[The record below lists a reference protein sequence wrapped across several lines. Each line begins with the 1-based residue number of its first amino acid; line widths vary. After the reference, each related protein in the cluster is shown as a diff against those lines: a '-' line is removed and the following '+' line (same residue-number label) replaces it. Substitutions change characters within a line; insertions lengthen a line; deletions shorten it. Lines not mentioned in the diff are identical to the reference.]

1 MAKKKSEEQKPL
13 RTPIVAVLGHVD
25 HGKCLAPEETIV
37 HPEFG
42 EVTLRDLFNSA
53 DNVIHKENG
62 CEIKVLNLNVQGL
75 SRDAKSKLL
84 KAQFVWKLKHE
95 GNMLR
100 VKLKNWHSITVTPE
114 HPFLTNLGW
123 KKACELKVGD
133 FVAVPK
139 KVVGNERFE
148 RFLSYV
154 YSKFGEDA
162 IFRIDEDRLKSIKLP
177 SQKEYKIRRNIL
189 RIEDV
194 KEFDLFDHIKE
205 FAFCSRKQRCG
216 KPQFYLRFPR
226 TYAEWK
232 AIFYLA
238 GVLFGDGSVSKIAN
252 NDEEIFERIK
262 RIETLGVEVVRVKGH
277 TSYEI
282 EFKKAKKALFRFIKL
297 VFDYPERR
305 KSHTITVPQVL
316 FIAPKKLVAEFI
328 RGYFD
333 ADATVNER
341 SVRIEVSSA
350 SHEFIKKLSLVLLRF
365 GILSKIYKITKR
377 YNGKSRKYTLLV
389 ISGRR
394 NLESYAKYIG
404 FSIRRKSESLRM
416 IIKRSK
422 KSERYPLQSELKRLR
437 ILFGLTKS
445 ELNRHI
451 PFYAKYESCQMPS
464 YEVVKKFLEVL
475 SKGCKNLDRKIAVL
489 EGKIKDANY
498 IRAFKDDG
506 LIDEDG
512 KLTDLGREALKVW
525 KNEEFDLRQIEY
537 VRNLIDNVAFVEVE
551 RVEVIDYDG
560 YVYDLTTPTHNFVAN
575 GIIVHNTTLLDRIR
589 RTRVTAKEAGGITQH
604 IGATEIP
611 IDIIKKI
618 CKDYLKKF
626 KVTIPGLLFIDTPGH
641 RAFTN
646 LRKRGG
652 ALADLAILVVDI
664 NEGFK
669 PQTEEAVSILKTF
682 KTPFVVA
689 ANKIDKIPGW
699 QSIEDAPFLKSWAQQ
714 DEYAKRNLEN
724 RIYELIGKLYEHGFN
739 ADRFDRIRDFTRT
752 VAIIPTSAVTG
763 EGIPE
768 LLMVLVG
775 LAQKYLEEQL
785 RLHVG
790 GKAKGTILEVKEEKG
805 LGVTCDVILYDGTLK
820 VGDKIAIAGIDDVI
834 VTRVRGILKPRP
846 AKEMRVES
854 KFKRVDKVTA
864 AAGVKIVAPN
874 LEKVLAGSEFE
885 VVESDEDIKKFRERV
900 RKEYEEIAIRTDEEG
915 VVLKT
920 DTLGSL
926 EALINELKSAGIPI
940 KKAEVGDV
948 DKRDVVEASAN
959 KDEVNRVVLAFNV
972 KLLPGVEEEAKKFDV
987 KIFQDQVIYSLVD
1000 NYVKWRDEIR
1010 QLREKQ
1016 RIEALIKPGKI
1027 KLLKEF
1033 IFRRSKPAIIGV
1045 RVLAGEIKKD
1055 LKLIKPD
1062 GTPVGVIRSMQ
1073 KEGKNVSVAKEGD
1086 ELAVA
1091 IDGVTIGRQLEGDE
1105 ILYVDIPEN
1114 HARILE
1120 RELMDTLSENAK
1132 EAFKEF
1138 LEIKRKQNPFWAK

>member
-1 MAKKKSEEQKPL
+1 MAKKKSEGQKPL

-25 HGKCLAPEETIV
+25 HGKCLTPESEVVCSIGV
-37 HPEFG
+37 
-42 EVTLRDLFNSA
+42 VTLKDLFDSA
-53 DNVIHKENG
+53 KCVVYKENG
-62 CEIKVLNLNVQGL
+62 CEVRRIDLDVEGLNCE
-75 SRDAKSKLL
+75 AKELKLKASHVWRLRHSGKLL
-84 KAQFVWKLKHE
+84 KI
-95 GNMLR
+95 R
-100 VKLKNWHSITVTPE
+100 LKNWHNITVTPE

-133 FVAVPK
+133 FVAIPK
-139 KVVGNERFE
+139 KISGNERFD
-148 RFLSYV
+148 RFLNYV
-154 YSKFGEDA
+154 YSKLDDSM
-162 IFRIDEDRLKSIKLP
+162 IFRVNAKALKSHKLP
-177 SQKEYKIRRNIL
+177 ADHNYRIKKNLL
-189 RIEDV
+189 RIEDIREL
-194 KEFDLFDHIKE
+194 KLFDQIE
-205 FAFCSRKQRCG
+205 SFAFCSRMQRCG
-216 KPQFYLRFPR
+216 KPQFYMKFPK
-226 TYAEWK
+226 TLDEWR
-232 AIFYLA
+232 IVFYVA
-238 GVLFGDGSVSKIAN
+238 GVLFGDGSESKITN
-252 NDEEIFERIK
+252 NDFR
-262 RIETLGVEVVRVKGH
+262 RIEHLTDLGANAVSVRGH
-277 TSYEI
+277 TSFEI
-282 EFKKAKKALFRFIKL
+282 DFRGAKNALLGFIRL
-297 VFDYPERR
+297 LFDYPERK
-305 KSHTITVPQVL
+305 KSHTIPQIL
-316 FIAPKKLVAEFI
+316 HIAPKALVAEFL

-333 ADATVNER
+333 ADGTVNER
-341 SVRIEVSSA
+341 SVRIETISA
-350 SHEFIKKLSLVLLRF
+350 SREFIKGLSILLLRF
-365 GILSKIYKITKR
+365 GILSKIYTVEKKYGDSHRR
-377 YNGKSRKYTLLV
+377 YYLLV

-394 NLESYAKYIG
+394 NIETFAKEIG
-404 FSIRRKSESLRM
+404 FEVDRKARSLERILKKSKRSES
-416 IIKRSK
+416 
-422 KSERYPLQSELKRLR
+422 YPLQAELKRLR
-437 ILFGLTKS
+437 ILFGFTKAEIS
-445 ELNRHI
+445 SHI
-451 PFYAKYESCQMPS
+451 PFYSKYESSQNPS
-464 YEVVKKFLEVL
+464 YEIILKFLKIL
-475 SKGCKNLDRKIAVL
+475 KGGCKNLERKIAVL
-489 EGKIKDANY
+489 EGRIKDVNI
-498 IRAFKDDG
+498 IRAFKNDG
-506 LIDEDG
+506 LIDEKG
-512 KLTDLGREALKVW
+512 KLTDLGREALEIW
-525 KNEEFDLRQIEY
+525 KNREFDSHQIDY
-537 VRNLIDNVAFVEVE
+537 VRNLIENVAFVEVE
-551 RVEVIDYDG
+551 GIEEVNYDG

-611 IDIIKKI
+611 IDIIKSI

-646 LRKRGG
+646 LRRRGG
-652 ALADLAILVVDI
+652 ALADLAVLVVDI

-669 PQTEEAVSILKTF
+669 PQTEEAISILKTF
-682 KTPFVVA
+682 RTPFVVA

-724 RIYELIGKLYEHGFN
+724 RIYELIGELYRHGFN

-775 LAQKYLEEQL
+775 LAQRYLEEQL
-785 RLHVG
+785 RLHVE

-820 VGDKIAIAGIDDVI
+820 VGDRIAIAGIDDVI
-834 VTRVRGILKPRP
+834 VTRVKGILKPRP

-874 LEKVLAGSEFE
+874 LENVLAGSEFE
-885 VVESDEDIKKFRERV
+885 VVESEEDIKKFRERV
-900 RKEYEEIAIRTDEEG
+900 RKEYESIAIRTDEEG

-959 KDEVNRVVLAFNV
+959 RDEVNKVVLAFNV

-1000 NYVKWRDEIR
+1000 NYVKWRDEVK
-1010 QLREKQ
+1010 QLRERQ

-1045 RVLAGEIKKD
+1045 RVLAGEIRKD
-1055 LKLIKPD
+1055 VNLIKPD
-1062 GTPVGVIRSMQ
+1062 GTPVGTIRSMQ
-1073 KEGKNVSVAKEGD
+1073 KEGKNVSVAKEGE
-1086 ELAVA
+1086 ELAIA

-1105 ILYVDIPEN
+1105 VLYVDVPEN

-1120 RELMDTLSENAK
+1120 RELMDTLSEKAR